1 MSNIKATFTPQIKGC
16 KGNPIFKHIVTG
28 LIFSCRKDAVVVMGT
43 QRYKKALKAGEFL
56 FNYRCE
62 KGEEPLRITKY

>member
-1 MSNIKATFTPQIKGC
+1 MNSINAAFAPLSPGC
-16 KGNPIFKHIVTG
+16 KGNPVFKHIVTG

-56 FNYRCE
+56 SNYRCE